1 MTWRASLLPASFRGA
16 HFKVE
21 SAESELGRRAVRHDF
36 PQRDLPYYE
45 DMGRKA
51 RAFTLT
57 AFVVGEFY
65 KIQLDQLLRAC
76 EAEGP
81 GELIHP
87 YRGTVRVQCLGVTL
101 SESTSDGRMARLSL
115 TFGEAGELRFP
126 SVERD
131 PVTSVTV
138 AAAALQ
144 QLAQSEFEED
154 LLVTGKPEYVRAA
167 ASDEVQAFAE
177 EVEKLDVFGGAV
189 DQVADLRRR
198 ISDLIRDA
206 VELVTKPFEL
216 AREVDQTVQGIVS
229 ASASDTIALLALR
242 RVIDRLSFLHDD
254 ADAAHNA
261 RTVTSLVR
269 RSAILAAGRT
279 ASGAAYE
286 TRSDALVMR
295 DALTDAI
302 DAEAEAGSD
311 EAFQALMDLR
321 TAVCGA
327 VPPPD
332 QDLPE
337 LGTVT
342 LAAATPALVVAYEL
356 YGDPE
361 RDVEILRR
369 NKVRHPGFV
378 PASTPLEVLVD
389 A

>member
-1 MTWRASLLPASFRGA
+1 MAWRDSLLPATFRGA

-21 SAESELGRRAVRHDF
+21 AAESEFGRRAVRHDF
-36 PQRDLPYYE
+36 PQQDLPYYE

-65 KIQLDQLLRAC
+65 KVQLDALLRAC

-87 YRGTVRVQCLGVTL
+87 YRGTVRVQCLGVSL
-101 SESTSDGRMARLSL
+101 SESTADGRMARLSL
-115 TFGEAGELRFP
+115 TFGEAGALRYP
-126 SVERD
+126 TVERD
-131 PVTSVTV
+131 PGTSVTV
-138 AAAALQ
+138 AASALQ
-144 QLAQSEFEED
+144 QLAQLEFEQD
-154 LLVTGKPEYVRAA
+154 LRVTGKPEYVRAA
-167 ASDEVQAFAE
+167 ASNETQVFAKA
-177 EVEKLDVFGGAV
+177 VEQLDAFGGAV
-189 DQVADLRRR
+189 DKVADLRRR
-198 ISDLIRDA
+198 ISALFRDA
-206 VELVTKPFEL
+206 VELVTKPGDL

-229 ASASDTIALLALR
+229 ASGSDTIALLSLR
-242 RVIDRLSFLHDD
+242 RLMDWRPFLHDD

-261 RTVTSLVR
+261 RTVGSLVR

-286 TRSDALVMR
+286 TRKDALAMR

-302 DAEAEAGSD
+302 DSEAETGSD
-311 EAFQALMDLR
+311 AAFQALMDLR
-321 TAVCGA
+321 TAVCSA

-332 QDLPE
+332 QELPDL
-337 LGTVT
+337 GSVT
-342 LAAATPALVVAYEL
+342 LATATPALVLAYEL
-356 YGDPE
+356 YGDPA